1 MRSGPLSGQA
11 EALVIEHRG
20 ASVTTYSN
28 EAGYARPLTA
38 TVALGLTPLIAV
50 VTSGG
55 AVYFSLLWSEAPAVT
70 VWTVLFAVAF
80 VAIAV
85 AGIIAAIALSRGSER
100 GRRGVIAYAAFGI
113 LFTLAKLVWWQET
126 EAIVFG
132 ALDVVLLL
140 LVSARRV
147 RDWTADRG
155 MN

>member
-1 MRSGPLSGQA
+1 
-11 EALVIEHRG
+11 
-20 ASVTTYSN
+20 VTTYST
-28 EAGYARPLTA
+28 EATITRPVAA
-38 TVALGLTPLIAV
+38 TIALVLTPLIAL

-55 AVYFSLLWSEAPAVT
+55 AIYFSLLWSEAPAVT

-80 VAIAV
+80 VAIAI

-113 LFTLAKLVWWQET
+113 LFTLAKLLWWQET

-132 ALDVVLLL
+132 ALDVALLL

-155 MN
+155 RK

>member
-1 MRSGPLSGQA
+1 M
-11 EALVIEHRG
+11 
-20 ASVTTYSN
+20 TTYSN
-28 EAGYARPLTA
+28 EAADTRPVGA

-55 AVYFSLLWSEAPAVT
+55 AIYFSLLWSEAPAVT
-70 VWTVLFAVAF
+70 AWTVLFAVGF
-80 VAIAV
+80 VAIAI

-132 ALDVVLLL
+132 ALDVALMLM
-140 LVSARRV
+140 VSTRRV
-147 RDWTADRG
+147 RDWTADHGRK
-155 MN
+155 

>member
-1 MRSGPLSGQA
+1 M
-11 EALVIEHRG
+11 
-20 ASVTTYSN
+20 TTYSN
-28 EAGYARPLTA
+28 EATDTRPVGA
-38 TVALGLTPLIAV
+38 TVALGLTPLIAM

-55 AVYFSLLWSEAPAVT
+55 AVYFSLLWSEAPEVT
-70 VWTVLFAVAF
+70 VWTVLFAVGF
-80 VAIAV
+80 VAIAI

-147 RDWTADRG
+147 RDWTTT
-155 MN
+155 